1 MIEAANGY
9 LDGSY
14 MAESLEALQAAIEA
28 AQTVAANDDA
38 TVAEVTEA
46 ITNLSDA
53 IASLEKII
61 LDTSALEHEIELVT
75 AMLADIDS
83 YVPSTVEGLAD
94 KLDAAKNTLENAT
107 SQAELD
113 AAVMSLREA
122 RLNARTQA
130 DKHALNELIE
140 TANAMNLAGY
150 GKEQVLAFSQALIE
164 AQRVAANEEATQ
176 AEVNGAEHALLQAID
191 DLQTS
196 ADPQPDDGRDD
207 LTPAVPGNAHD
218 SGNGQADASASA
230 STSTSMSSAMM
241 MTLILAAAGLIWTH
255 CASADD
261 IHDIFDQR
269 P

>member
-1 MIEAANGY
+1 MLY
-9 LDGSY
+9 
-14 MAESLEALQAAIEA
+14 
-28 AQTVAANDDA
+28 A
-38 TVAEVTEA
+38 TFKTQ
-46 ITNLSDA
+46 
-53 IASLEKII
+53 EKIT

-107 SQAELD
+107 SQAEID
-113 AAVMSLREA
+113 AAVKSLREA

-150 GKEQVLAFSQALIE
+150 GKEQVLAFSQALIA

-176 AEVNGAEHALLQAID
+176 AEVNEAEHALLQAID
-191 DLQTS
+191 DLQIS

-207 LTPAVPGNAHD
+207 LTPAVPGNTHD

-241 MTLILAAAGLIWTH
+241 MTLMLAAAGLIWTL
-255 CASADD
+255 
-261 IHDIFDQR
+261 R
-269 P
+269 RKRG